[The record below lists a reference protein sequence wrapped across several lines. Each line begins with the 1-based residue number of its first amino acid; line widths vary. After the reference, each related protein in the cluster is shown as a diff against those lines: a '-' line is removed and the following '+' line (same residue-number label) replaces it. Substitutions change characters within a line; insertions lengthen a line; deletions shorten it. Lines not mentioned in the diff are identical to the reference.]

1 MATTL
6 TPRPMPA
13 RRLPVAAGA
22 GALAFML
29 PIFLLAG
36 WSVRGWAL
44 GVVLWA
50 ASQALGLLF
59 DRIGIGE
66 PNLRGSG
73 FVAFGM
79 MTRGIVL
86 MLAAIAVAVQNPDLA
101 VAGAL
106 VYALA
111 YTLELVLGLVLY
123 FSGPDKSGPY
133 RGEARR

>member
-1 MATTL
+1 MATLL

-22 GALAFML
+22 IGLVLALPVFALAGFDL
-29 PIFLLAG
+29 
-36 WSVRGWAL
+36 RGWGL
-44 GVVLWA
+44 GAVLWI
-50 ASQALGLLF
+50 ASQALGLVF
-59 DRIGIGE
+59 DRVGIGE
-66 PNLRGSG
+66 PSLRGSG

-86 MLAAIAVAVQNPDLA
+86 MLVAIAVAVKDPDLA

-111 YTLELVLGLVLY
+111 YSLELMVGLTLY
-123 FSGPDKSGPY
+123 FSG
-133 RGEARR
+133 EARR

>member
-1 MATTL
+1 MATLL

-22 GALAFML
+22 IGLVLALPVFALAGFDL
-29 PIFLLAG
+29 
-36 WSVRGWAL
+36 RGWGL
-44 GVVLWA
+44 GAVLWI
-50 ASQALGLLF
+50 ASQALGLVF
-59 DRIGIGE
+59 DRVGIGE
-66 PNLRGSG
+66 PSLRGSG

-86 MLAAIAVAVQNPDLA
+86 MVVAIAVAVADPGLA

-111 YTLELVLGLVLY
+111 YSLEFCVGLALY
-123 FSGPDKSGPY
+123 FSGEP
-133 RGEARR
+133 RR

>member
-1 MATTL
+1 MATML

-22 GALAFML
+22 VALALAF
-29 PIFLLAG
+29 PVFALAG
-36 WSVRGWAL
+36 FDFRGWAL
-44 GVVLWA
+44 GAVFWA

-59 DRIGIGE
+59 DRVGIGE
-66 PNLRGSG
+66 PSLRGAG

-86 MLAAIAVAVQNPDLA
+86 MVVAIAVAVADPGLA

-111 YTLELVLGLVLY
+111 YSLELCVGLALY
-123 FSGPDKSGPY
+123 FSGEP
-133 RGEARR
+133 RR